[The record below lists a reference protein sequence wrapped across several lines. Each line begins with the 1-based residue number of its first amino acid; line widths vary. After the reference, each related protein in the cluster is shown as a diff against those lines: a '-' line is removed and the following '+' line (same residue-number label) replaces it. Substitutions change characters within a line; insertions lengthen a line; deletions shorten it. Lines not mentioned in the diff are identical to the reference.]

1 MEMANE
7 LDFEA
12 LSVADKTI
20 KFLYERIQGR
30 ATSRNLKRRISARIN
45 ETLMNLLRCL
55 KDPNMNPNPADFQ
68 GTDWETIITSQ
79 SPNRKTLLR
88 MSRPWHWKMS
98 WTINEAHDELE
109 PENGFKSLK
118 QEFTAFAKTGTGTD
132 NLQKLE
138 KALLTIKPTSTRFG
152 VRLSEKS
159 FSALV
164 FLKSYY
170 KIHSKNV

>member
-68 GTDWETIITSQ
+68 GTD
-79 SPNRKTLLR
+79 
-88 MSRPWHWKMS
+88 
-98 WTINEAHDELE
+98 
-109 PENGFKSLK
+109 
-118 QEFTAFAKTGTGTD
+118 
-132 NLQKLE
+132 
-138 KALLTIKPTSTRFG
+138 
-152 VRLSEKS
+152 
-159 FSALV
+159 
-164 FLKSYY
+164 
-170 KIHSKNV
+170 